1 MHPRLIVSFLLL
13 ATLAGPAAAARMVTE
28 VIPVG
33 FRDADEVV
41 EILRPLVPPP
51 GSISALYNKLIVKT
65 TPENLRELKEVLQSL
80 DRAPAN
86 LLVSVKHTLDEEVRR
101 DLAQAFGEVRSG
113 DVTVSTGRTAKRRR
127 GLTIE
132 YDDGESSGGVNV
144 VQGRRRSDS
153 ENVQTVRVLE
163 GKEAFIGT
171 GTAAP
176 FPEQT
181 TIVQDGRVIVQNT
194 VTYAEATN
202 GFYVRPRLTGDRVT
216 LDIFPSANRFRGS
229 KIEIRETSTTVSG
242 RLGRWMEISGVTGS
256 SRQSRSEIG
265 RASSRSSASDYVVY
279 VKVTRLP

>member
-1 MHPRLIVSFLLL
+1 MRPRLTVPLLLL

-33 FRDADEVV
+33 YRNADEVV

-51 GSISALYNKLIVKT
+51 GSISALYNQLIVKT
-65 TPENLRELKEVLQSL
+65 TPENLRELKWVLQSI
-80 DRAPAN
+80 DRPPAN
-86 LLVSVKHTLDEEVRR
+86 LLVSVKHLIDEEVQR

-144 VQGRRRSDS
+144 VQRRRRSDS

-163 GKEAFIGT
+163 GKEAFIAT

-181 TIVQDGRVIVQNT
+181 TIVRDGRVIVQNT
-194 VTYAEATN
+194 VTYTEASN
-202 GFYVRPRLTGDRVT
+202 GFYVRPRLAGDRVT
-216 LDIFPSANRFRGS
+216 LEIFPSANRFRGAN
-229 KIEIRETSTTVSG
+229 IEIREVSTTVSA
-242 RLGRWMEISGVTGS
+242 RLGQWMEIAGVSGSGT
-256 SRQSRSEIG
+256 QSRSEIG
-265 RASSRSSASDYVVY
+265 RASARQSTSSYVVY

>member
-1 MHPRLIVSFLLL
+1 MRLRLTVPFLLL
-13 ATLAGPAAAARMVTE
+13 ATLTGPAAAARMVTE

-33 FRDADEVV
+33 YRNAEEVV
-41 EILRPLVPPP
+41 EILRPLIPPP
-51 GSISALYNKLIVKT
+51 GSISAFSNKLIVKT
-65 TPENLRELKEVLQSL
+65 TPENLRELKGVLQSI

-86 LLVSVKHTLDEEVRR
+86 LLVSVKHILDEEVQR
-101 DLAQAFGEVRSG
+101 DLAQAFGEVQSG

-132 YDDGESSGGVNV
+132 HDDGESSGGVNV

-171 GTAAP
+171 GTEAP

-202 GFYVRPRLTGDRVT
+202 GFYVRPRLAGDRVT
-216 LDIFPSANRFRGS
+216 LEIFPSANRFRGA
-229 KIEIRETSTTVSG
+229 KIDIREVSTTVSG
-242 RLGRWMEISGVTGS
+242 RLDRWMEIAGVSGS
-256 SRQSRSEIG
+256 DNQSRNEIG
-265 RASSRSSASDYVVY
+265 RASTRRSTSDYAVY